1 MENDDGVGGIGDIDD
16 SALLDLLEKADVENT
31 SNDNVNAGGQGTYT
45 IKTNEGVITPSLIK
59 TELEHLEQDLDDLMM
74 DMVAADMVDEEP
86 PKVKQEAYATSG
98 PEAGAGTSVSAG
110 QPKINVKTEMPGY
123 HSCNKCVP
131 ITELMSPTGQS
142 METEASTQQQQ
153 QV

>member
-1 MENDDGVGGIGDIDD
+1 MKVYI
-16 SALLDLLEKADVENT
+16 
-31 SNDNVNAGGQGTYT
+31 
-45 IKTNEGVITPSLIK
+45 ITPSLIK
-59 TELEHLEQDLDDLMM
+59 TELEHLKQDLDDLMM
-74 DMVAADMVDEEP
+74 DMVDEEP
-86 PKVKQEAYATSG
+86 HKVKQEAYATSG

>member
-1 MENDDGVGGIGDIDD
+1 MKVYI
-16 SALLDLLEKADVENT
+16 
-31 SNDNVNAGGQGTYT
+31 
-45 IKTNEGVITPSLIK
+45 ITPSLIK
-59 TELEHLEQDLDDLMM
+59 TELEHLKQDLDDLMM

-86 PKVKQEAYATSG
+86 PKVKREAYATSG

-131 ITELMSPTGQS
+131 ITELMSPTRQS
-142 METEASTQQQQ
+142 METEASPQQQQ

>member
-1 MENDDGVGGIGDIDD
+1 MMENDDGVGGIGDIDD
-16 SALLDLLEKADVENT
+16 SALLALLEKADVENT
-31 SNDNVNAGGQGTYT
+31 SNDNDNAGGQGTYT

-59 TELEHLEQDLDDLMM
+59 TELEHLKQDLDDLMM
-74 DMVAADMVDEEP
+74 DMVDEEP

-110 QPKINVKTEMPGY
+110 QPKINVKTKMPGY

-142 METEASTQQQQ
+142 METEASPQQQQ